1 LTFGSQWG
9 NILLA
14 SSFSGVPMKYTVTY
28 EDGVWVFSLESTDPA
43 SDYYEEW
50 EITDENDA
58 KAIALEL
65 IQEICEAMDDEDLED
80 LGNSLMPR
88 S

>member
-1 LTFGSQWG
+1 MTFGSQWG

-14 SSFSGVPMKYTVTY
+14 FSFSGVPMKYTVTY
-28 EDGVWVFSLESTDPA
+28 EDGVWVFTLESTDPA

-50 EITDENDA
+50 EITDEAEA
-58 KAIALEL
+58 KVLALEL
-65 IQEICEAMDDEDLED
+65 IQEIIDTMDEDLED

>member
-1 LTFGSQWG
+1 MTFGSQWG

-28 EDGVWVFSLESTDPA
+28 DDGVWVFTLESIDPA

-50 EITDENDA
+50 EITDEAEA
-58 KAIALEL
+58 KTIAAEL
-65 IQEICEAMDDEDLED
+65 IDEISEADDDE
-80 LGNSLMPR
+80 
-88 S
+88 

>member
-1 LTFGSQWG
+1 MTFGSQWG

-28 EDGVWVFSLESTDPA
+28 DDGVWVFTLESTDPA

-50 EITDENDA
+50 EITDEAEA
-58 KAIALEL
+58 KTIAAEL
-65 IQEICEAMDDEDLED
+65 IDEISEADDDE
-80 LGNSLMPR
+80 
-88 S
+88 

>member
-1 LTFGSQWG
+1 
-9 NILLA
+9 
-14 SSFSGVPMKYTVTY
+14 MKYTVTY

-65 IQEICEAMDDEDLED
+65 IQEISEAMDDEDLED

>member
-1 LTFGSQWG
+1 MTFGSQWG

-28 EDGVWVFSLESTDPA
+28 DDGVWVFTLESTDPA

-50 EITDENDA
+50 EITDEAEA
-58 KAIALEL
+58 KVLALEL
-65 IQEICEAMDDEDLED
+65 IQEIIDTMDEDLED